1 MKLVELLVGKH
12 VLAGTGGRASHVDP
26 DVGEVTYARLLDA
39 VTGYAGALRERGVP
53 AGTRALVVADD
64 SVATTTAILGLWWH
78 GCVPV
83 PVSPAL
89 SDPELRFMAADCEA
103 GFAHFDVP
111 NAARREL
118 GPDIDRLP
126 HTSGDEVRTIFR
138 SDTESQAYAP
148 EAAAEEA
155 DWVAGQ
161 TALIQYTSGSTG
173 SPKGVLH
180 AATGIE
186 AVADSVGSLLGLGP
200 DDVVLS
206 TAKVSFGYGFGN
218 SVILPLAAGACT
230 VVLRGGV
237 DAHAVHSALRRHR
250 PTVLF
255 SVPRM
260 YVALLALAAGN
271 GNGSEATDSL
281 RLAATAGEHCPAALA
296 ERVRETFGVPLV
308 NGLGATE
315 ALHFVVATPPA
326 AVTAGATG
334 LPVPGVTAT
343 VRDEDGGPVPAGT
356 EGGLHVTGPSVALG
370 YLNRTEA
377 TRRTFADRGVYTGD
391 IVRRDDSGEL
401 WYLCRADDL
410 LNMGGYKVAPSEI
423 ETVVRE
429 ADEVA
434 ECAVVAVSDENGLD
448 QAVAYAVPV
457 PGVDPS
463 VVRKAILALLRTR
476 LAAFKRPARV
486 EVIDVL
492 PTTSTGKLARN
503 RLRAPSGR
511 DAVIDR

>member
-12 VLAGTGGRASHVDP
+12 VRAGAGDRVSHGDP
-26 DVGEVTYARLLDA
+26 DVGEVTYARLHDA

-53 AGTRALVVADD
+53 VGTRALVVADD
-64 SVATTTAILGLWWH
+64 SVATTAAILGLWWH

-103 GFAHFDVP
+103 GFAHFDFP
-111 NAARREL
+111 NASRREL
-118 GPDIDRLP
+118 GDHINGLP
-126 HTSGDEVRTIFR
+126 RSTGDEVRTVFGGAP
-138 SDTESQAYAP
+138 DTKVYAP
-148 EAAAEEA
+148 EAAADEA
-155 DWVAGQ
+155 DWAARQ
-161 TALIQYTSGSTG
+161 PALIQYTSGSTG

-186 AVADSVGSLLGLGP
+186 AVAASVGSLAGLGP
-200 DDVVLS
+200 EDVVLS

-218 SVILPLAAGACT
+218 SVILPLAAGART
-230 VVLRGGV
+230 VALRGGV

-260 YVALLALAAGN
+260 YVALLALTAAHG
-271 GNGSEATDSL
+271 TDAIASL
-281 RLAATAGEHCPAALA
+281 RLAVTAGEHCPAALA
-296 ERVRETFGVPLV
+296 EQVREKLGVPLI

-315 ALHFVVATPPA
+315 ALHIVVATPPA
-326 AVTAGATG
+326 AATAGATG
-334 LPVPGVTAT
+334 RPVTGVSAT
-343 VRDEDGGPVPAGT
+343 VRDKDGAPLPDGA
-356 EGGLHVTGPSVALG
+356 EGVLHVAGPCVALG

-377 TRRTFADRGVYTGD
+377 TRRTFADGGAYTGD
-391 IVRRDDSGEL
+391 IVRRDEAGDF

-423 ETVVRE
+423 EAVVRE
-429 ADEVA
+429 AIEVA

-448 QAVAYAVPV
+448 QAVAYAVPA

-463 VVRKAILALLRTR
+463 VVRKAILTLLRSR
-476 LAAFKRPARV
+476 LAPFKRPARV

-503 RLRAPSGR
+503 RLRESAGR
-511 DAVIDR
+511 AAGEGR

>member
-12 VLAGTGGRASHVDP
+12 VSAGAGDRVSHVDP
-26 DVGEVTYARLLDA
+26 DVGEVTYAQLHEA
-39 VTGYAGALRERGVP
+39 VAGYAGALRERGVP

-64 SVATTTAILGLWWH
+64 SVATTAAILGLWWH

-89 SDPELRFMAADCEA
+89 SDPELRFMAADSEA
-103 GFAHFDVP
+103 GFAHFDLP

-118 GPDIDRLP
+118 GADIDRLP
-126 HTSGDEVRTIFR
+126 HTTGDEVRTIFR
-138 SDTESQAYAP
+138 SDTGSHAYAP

-155 DWVAGQ
+155 DWAAGQ
-161 TALIQYTSGSTG
+161 PALIQYTSGSTG

-186 AVADSVGSLLGLGP
+186 AVAASVGSLLGLGP

-218 SVILPLAAGACT
+218 SVILPLAAGART

-237 DAHAVHSALRRHR
+237 DAHAVHSALHRHR

-260 YVALLALAAGN
+260 YVALLALAAGH
-271 GNGSEATDSL
+271 GTEATASL

-326 AVTAGATG
+326 AITAGATG
-334 LPVPGVTAT
+334 LPVPGATAT
-343 VRDEDGGPVPAGT
+343 VRGEDGGPVPEGT
-356 EGGLHVTGPSVALG
+356 EGRLHVAGPSVALG

-377 TRRTFADRGVYTGD
+377 TRRTFADGGVYTGD
-391 IVRRDDSGEL
+391 IVRRDDAGEL

-410 LNMGGYKVAPSEI
+410 LNMGGYKVAPGEI
-423 ETVVRE
+423 EAVVRE

-457 PGVDPS
+457 PGADPS

-503 RLRAPSGR
+503 RLRESAGR
-511 DAVIDR
+511 EAVVER

>member
-12 VLAGTGGRASHVDP
+12 VRAGAGDRVSHVDP
-26 DVGEVTYARLLDA
+26 DVGEVSYARLHDA

-64 SVATTTAILGLWWH
+64 SVATTAAILGLWWH

-103 GFAHFDVP
+103 GFAHFDMP

-118 GPDIDRLP
+118 GEHIDGLP
-126 HTSGDEVRTIFR
+126 RSTGEEVRTVFR
-138 SDTESQAYAP
+138 GDPDPQVHQP
-148 EAAAEEA
+148 GAAAGEA
-155 DWVAGQ
+155 DWAAGRP
-161 TALIQYTSGSTG
+161 ALIQYTSGSTG

-180 AATGIE
+180 AATGIA
-186 AVADSVGSLLGLGP
+186 AVAEAVGSLTGLGP

-218 SVILPLAAGACT
+218 SVILPLAAGART

-260 YVALLALAAGN
+260 YVALLALSTVHGAG
-271 GNGSEATDSL
+271 AVASL
-281 RLAATAGEHCPAALA
+281 RLAVTAGEHCPAALA
-296 ERVRETFGVPLV
+296 GQVREEFGVPLI

-315 ALHFVVATPPA
+315 ALHIVVATPPEA
-326 AVTAGATG
+326 ATAGATG
-334 LPVPGVTAT
+334 RPVPGVTAT
-343 VRDEDGGPVPAGT
+343 VRDKDGAPLPDDT
-356 EGGLHVTGPSVALG
+356 EGVLHVAGPSVALG

-377 TRRTFADRGVYTGD
+377 TRRTFADGGAYTGD
-391 IVRRDDSGEL
+391 IVRRDRAGDF

-423 ETVVRE
+423 EAVVRE

-434 ECAVVAVSDENGLD
+434 ECAVVAVSDANGLD

-463 VVRKAILALLRTR
+463 VVRKAILARLRSR
-476 LAAFKRPARV
+476 LAPFKRPARV

-503 RLRAPSGR
+503 RLRESAGR
-511 DAVIDR
+511 QPEAGR

>member
-12 VLAGTGGRASHVDP
+12 VRAGAGDRVSHVDP
-26 DVGEVTYARLLDA
+26 DVGEVTYAQLHDA
-39 VTGYAGALRERGVP
+39 VTRYTGVLREREVP
-53 AGTRALVVADD
+53 AGTRGLVVADD
-64 SVATTTAILGLWWH
+64 SVATTVAILGLWWH

-89 SDPELRFMAADCEA
+89 SDAELRFMAADCEA
-103 GFAHFDVP
+103 GFAHFDLP

-118 GPDIDRLP
+118 GEDIGRLP
-126 HTSGDEVRTIFR
+126 HITGDDVRTAFT
-138 SDTESQAYAP
+138 SADAPAYTPATV
-148 EAAAEEA
+148 AQEA
-155 DWVAGQ
+155 DWAAGQ
-161 TALIQYTSGSTG
+161 PALIQYTSGSTG

-186 AVADSVGSLLGLGP
+186 AVAASVGSLVGLGP

-218 SVILPLAAGACT
+218 SLILPLAAGART

-237 DAHAVHSALRRHR
+237 DAHAVHSAMRRHR
-250 PTVLF
+250 PSVLF

-260 YVALLALAAGN
+260 YVALLALAAAHGT
-271 GNGSEATDSL
+271 EATSSL
-281 RLAATAGEHCPAALA
+281 RLAVTAGEHCPAALA
-296 ERVRETFGVPLV
+296 EQVHRTFGVPLV

-315 ALHFVVATPPA
+315 ALHIVVATPPA
-326 AVTAGATG
+326 AIIAGATG
-334 LPVPGVTAT
+334 QPAPGITAT
-343 VRDEDGGPVPAGT
+343 VRDEK
-356 EGGLHVTGPSVALG
+356 GGLLPEGSEGVLHVAGPSVALG

-377 TRRTFADRGVYTGD
+377 TRRTFADGGAYTGD
-391 IVRRDDSGEL
+391 IVRRDDTGEF

-423 ETVVRE
+423 EAVVRE
-429 ADEVA
+429 AGEVA

-463 VVRKAILALLRTR
+463 VVRKSILTLLRTR
-476 LAAFKRPARV
+476 LAPFKRPARV

-503 RLRAPSGR
+503 RLRASADR
-511 DAVIDR
+511 DAAVGR